1 MTVEDDPAVAAAA
14 FAWEEGRERLAE
26 QHRLRA
32 LRLRIADA
40 VLEEVR
46 RRVGSAFTLAEL
58 ARVYDDASSW
68 YLDLAARIAPR
79 QPEAWDPAV
88 ALDGAF
94 GLHMRRATDAER

>member
-1 MTVEDDPAVAAAA
+1 MTEDDPAVAAAA
-14 FAWEEGRERLAE
+14 FAWEDGRERLAE
-26 QHRLRA
+26 PHPLRP

-40 VLEEVR
+40 VQEELR
-46 RRVGSAFTLAEL
+46 RRVGTAFTLAEL
-58 ARVYDDASSW
+58 ARVYEDASTW
-68 YLDLAARIAPR
+68 YLELAARLAPR

>member
-1 MTVEDDPAVAAAA
+1 MTIDDPAVAAAA

-26 QHRLRA
+26 PDRLRP
-32 LRLRIADA
+32 LRLRIAAA
-40 VLEEVR
+40 VQEELR
-46 RRVGSAFTLAEL
+46 RRVGTAFTLAEL
-58 ARVYDDASSW
+58 ARVYEDASSW

-94 GLHMRRATDAER
+94 GQHMRRATDAER

>member
-1 MTVEDDPAVAAAA
+1 MIHDDPAVAAAA
-14 FAWEEGRERLAE
+14 FSWEEGRARLAE
-26 QHRLRA
+26 PNRLRP

-40 VLEEVR
+40 VHEELR
-46 RRVGSAFTLAEL
+46 RRVGTTFTLAEL
-58 ARVYDDASSW
+58 ARVYEDASSW

-94 GLHMRRATDAER
+94 GHHMRRAMDAER